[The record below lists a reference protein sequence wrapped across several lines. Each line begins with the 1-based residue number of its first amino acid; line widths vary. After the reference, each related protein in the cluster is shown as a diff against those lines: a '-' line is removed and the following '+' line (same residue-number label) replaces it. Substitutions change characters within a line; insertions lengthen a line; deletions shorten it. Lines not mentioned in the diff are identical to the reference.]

1 MPASPWQWY
10 VGGTRV
16 KDGGA
21 NMMVSTK
28 GRYALRL
35 MIDIAKQGEVGSL
48 VTMRQAAEREGLSV
62 KYLEQL
68 GGALV
73 KADVLKSVRGVSGG
87 YLLARPADEITV
99 GDILRATEGSSA
111 PVACVEDSEHC
122 ERRLFGAGILDR
134 AGSRNRV
141 VRRQREAVD
150 FGEAPVKSTDPLEAA
165 PLVEPC
171 RNRSRPDVPRGS
183 QGNKACRKQQDSA

>member
-111 PVACVEDSEHC
+111 PVACVEDAEKCQRSGDCSARE
-122 ERRLFGAGILDR
+122 FWIGLDR
-134 AGSRNRV
+134 AIESY
-141 VRRQREAVD
+141 AD
-150 FGEAPVKSTDPLEAA
+150 SVKLSTLAK
-165 PLVEPC
+165 
-171 RNRSRPDVPRGS
+171 RP
-183 QGNKACRKQQDSA
+183 

>member
-1 MPASPWQWY
+1 
-10 VGGTRV
+10 
-16 KDGGA
+16 
-21 NMMVSTK
+21 MMVSTK

-111 PVACVEDSEHC
+111 PVACVEDAEKCQRSGDCSARE
-122 ERRLFGAGILDR
+122 FWIGLDH
-134 AGSRNRV
+134 AIESY
-141 VRRQREAVD
+141 AD
-150 FGEAPVKSTDPLEAA
+150 SVKLSTLAK
-165 PLVEPC
+165 
-171 RNRSRPDVPRGS
+171 RP
-183 QGNKACRKQQDSA
+183 